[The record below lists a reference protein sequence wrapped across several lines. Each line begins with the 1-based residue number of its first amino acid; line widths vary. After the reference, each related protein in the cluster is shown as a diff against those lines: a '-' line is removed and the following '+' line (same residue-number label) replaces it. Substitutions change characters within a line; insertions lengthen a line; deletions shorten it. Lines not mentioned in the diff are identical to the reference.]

1 MVNVTPDSPD
11 VLEFNSVGNVTS
23 VCNQW
28 INRCKAGVR
37 NVCEFSMD
45 LPLVIGGFDNVTC
58 RALSRCGTSLVSMTL
73 EVLNLKRCTVAR
85 ITFDFIA
92 FRVLS
97 PDG

>member
-1 MVNVTPDSPD
+1 MVNVTPNSPN

-28 INRCKAGVR
+28 INRCEAGVR

-58 RALSRCGTSLVSMTL
+58 RAVRRCGTSLVSMTL
-73 EVLNLKRCTVAR
+73 EVLNLKRFTIAR
-85 ITFDFIA
+85 ITSDFIT
-92 FRVLS
+92 F
-97 PDG
+97 

>member
-1 MVNVTPDSPD
+1 MVNVTPDSPN

-28 INRCKAGVR
+28 INRCEAGVR

-58 RALSRCGTSLVSMTL
+58 RAVRRCGTSLVSMTL
-73 EVLNLKRCTVAR
+73 EVLNLKRFTIAR
-85 ITFDFIA
+85 ITSDFIT
-92 FRVLS
+92 F
-97 PDG
+97 

>member
-1 MVNVTPDSPD
+1 MVNVTPDSPN

-28 INRCKAGVR
+28 INRCEAGVR

-58 RALSRCGTSLVSMTL
+58 RAVRRCGTSLVSMTL
-73 EVLNLKRCTVAR
+73 EVLNLKQFTVAR
-85 ITFDFIA
+85 ITSDFII
-92 FRVLS
+92 F
-97 PDG
+97 

>member
-1 MVNVTPDSPD
+1 MNVRPDSSN
-11 VLEFNSVGNVTS
+11 VLEFNSIGNVTS

-28 INRCKAGVR
+28 IDRCEAVVR

-45 LPLVIGGFDNVTC
+45 LPLIIGGFDNVTC
-58 RALSRCGTSLVSMTL
+58 RAVRRCGTSLVSMTL
-73 EVLNLKRCTVAR
+73 KVLNLKRFTAAR
-85 ITFDFIA
+85 IMSDFIA